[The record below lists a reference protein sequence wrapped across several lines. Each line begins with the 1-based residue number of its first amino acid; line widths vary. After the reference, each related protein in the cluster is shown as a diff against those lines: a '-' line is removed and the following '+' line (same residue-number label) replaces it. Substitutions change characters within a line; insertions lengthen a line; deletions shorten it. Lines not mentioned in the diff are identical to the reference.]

1 MTGSTIRVRAGLASL
16 VLVAGFSA
24 LAVAATPASAAAT
37 TRYVATDG
45 SDSENDCT
53 DAANPCQHVQYAVDQ
68 AAAGDTVQ
76 IAKGEYQESVH
87 IRKSLTL
94 QGAGSTGS
102 GKTVIDGNHDGGA
115 SIIVDGNDVNETTA
129 VTVKDVAVD
138 TNPDSDGIQ
147 IFGDASLALIDSTAS
162 NNDGTGVALEP
173 PATATIENSTVSNN
187 GEYGVGTLN
196 QRDLAPAKQRTL
208 AAAAGLTISGSVI
221 SNNQRDGVAV
231 ANLTANI
238 DHSTVNENGDGGV
251 VVYTKGVANVSTS
264 TLNAN
269 VGGGFVLA
277 NFSANSGNLSSS
289 TVSNTV
295 PFTSQG
301 EGGPSVVFG
310 GGVLN
315 LGGTLDVSNSTIV
328 GNTGQ
333 GVLNLASFGEGSGVA
348 VTTIENSTIN
358 GTKASADDL
367 PSGGVVMETEVPPQV
382 RAHTVGTARVRF
394 GAGKR
399 AARAAAPAQ
408 SSVTVTGS
416 IVAEQ
421 ASGKVPDCDGDITDG
436 GNNLSSDAA
445 NSCKF
450 TAAKHDQVT
459 TDPLLGPLADNGGP
473 TQTEILKKLSPA
485 IDAIAAG
492 QANCSTSA
500 KDQRG
505 IARPQPTGGKCDV
518 GAVELKANKLAIHPN
533 SLPNG
538 KVGKAYHATITAT
551 GGQYPIY
558 TFAFVSGTLPD
569 GLALNSHGKITGT
582 PTKAG
587 TFHFTVSVNDPVF
600 KDYTIVITD
609 SGSGSEPVSNTGV
622 HTGTMLA
629 VGGGAVFAG
638 FLLLLYVGKLDRRAR
653 GPRMVYGRHLKK

>member
-1 MTGSTIRVRAGLASL
+1 MTRSFNRGWRAVGIGA
-16 VLVAGFSA
+16 VAVVTGFGA
-24 LAVAATPASAAAT
+24 LAVLAAPANAAPT

-45 SDSENDCT
+45 SDTENDCT
-53 DAANPCQHVQYAVDQ
+53 DSANPCQHVQYAVDQ
-68 AAAGDTVQ
+68 ASVGDTVQ
-76 IAKGEYQESVH
+76 VAKGEYAESVD

-94 QGAGSTGS
+94 VGAGSTGS
-102 GKTVIDGNHDGGA
+102 AKTVIDGDPKSGDA
-115 SIIVDGNDVNETTA
+115 SIFVDGLGVDVTVE
-129 VTVKDVAVD
+129 VTVKDVAAD
-138 TNPDSDGIQ
+138 GNSDNVGIQ
-147 IFGDASLALIDSTAS
+147 VMGDATLHLIDSSAS
-162 NNDGTGVALEP
+162 NNDSTGVAFDS
-173 PATATIENSTVSNN
+173 PATATIDDSTVSNN
-187 GEYGVGTLN
+187 GEYGVGTFN
-196 QRDLAPAKQRTL
+196 QRGVAPAKQRTL

-238 DHSTVNENGDGGV
+238 DHSTVNANGDGGV
-251 VVYTKGVANVSTS
+251 VMYTQGIANVSTS

-277 NFSANSGNLSSS
+277 NFGGGPGHLASS
-289 TVSNTV
+289 TVANTV
-295 PFTSQG
+295 PFPAGQES
-301 EGGPSVVFG
+301 SVLYG

-315 LGGTLDVSNSTIV
+315 LGGTMDISESTIV

-333 GVLNLASFGEGSGVA
+333 GVLTAPNGENA
-348 VTTIENSTIN
+348 TVTTIENSTIN
-358 GTKASADDL
+358 GTKPAVDTL
-367 PSGGVVMETEVPPQV
+367 PSGGVAQGAAVTPALRSAS
-382 RAHTVGTARVRF
+382 RAGTPAVRF
-394 GAGKR
+394 GTRKL
-399 AARAAAPAQ
+399 AAPAAPAV
-408 SSVTVTGS
+408 SSTTVTGS

-421 ASGKVPDCDGDITDG
+421 ASGKVPDCNGNITDG
-436 GNNLSSDAA
+436 GYNLSSDAA

-450 TAAKHDQVT
+450 SAAKHDQVS

-485 IDAIAAG
+485 IDAILGG
-492 QANCSTSA
+492 QANCSTSE

-505 IARPQPTGGKCDV
+505 FARPQPSGGKCDV
-518 GAVELKANKLAIHPN
+518 GAVELKANQLAIHPN
-533 SLPNG
+533 SLPKG

-569 GLALNSHGKITGT
+569 GLALNSHGKISGT

-609 SGSGSEPVSNTGV
+609 AGSGTQPVSNTGAP
-622 HTGTMLA
+622 TGTLLA

-638 FLLLLYVGKLDRRAR
+638 ILLLLYVGKLDRRAR
-653 GPRMVYGRHLKK
+653 GPRIVYARHLRK